1 MISMATRNSRKSG
14 LSPNLDVGL
23 NIGEKVPPHSL
34 EAERSV
40 LGAML
45 LEKETVPKVIQI
57 IDHPDIF
64 YSDLH
69 RIIYEGIL
77 KLFDSNRPVDLITL
91 REEFRKQGKLDKIG
105 GSSYLVDLINSVITT
120 ANVEYYAEIIK
131 EKYILRNLLKA
142 ADKISGLC
150 YEDSLDLDI
159 ILDKAQS
166 LIFSI
171 AQKTSKTSYFHIK
184 EVLTKTFE
192 HIEALYQRK
201 EQITGVPTGFIELD
215 RLTSGL
221 QPSDLVIIAGRP
233 SMGKTAFALD
243 IVRYAAINAGISSVV
258 FSLES
263 AKEQLVE
270 RMLCAEARVNS
281 QKLRTGFLSEE
292 DWSRLT
298 DAAGVLAEAPIYID
312 DTPNISVMELRAK
325 ARRLK
330 AEKDIKL
337 AIVDYLQL
345 MAGDRRAE
353 NRQQQISEISRSLK
367 ALAKELNLPVVAIS
381 QLSRAVEQR
390 EDKRPRLSD
399 LRESGAIEQDAD
411 LVLSL
416 YREFYYSH
424 RSEDE
429 GVAEVI
435 INKQRHGPIDKIK
448 LTFISEYSRFENPA
462 F

>member
-1 MISMATRNSRKSG
+1 MFTKDSLSSG
-14 LSPNLDVGL
+14 NVQKTGL
-23 NIGEKVPPHSL
+23 LNKVPPHSL
-34 EAERSV
+34 EAESSV

-57 IDHPDIF
+57 IDRPDVF
-64 YSDLH
+64 YSDIH
-69 RIIYEGIL
+69 KIIYEGIL
-77 KLFDSNRPVDLITL
+77 KLFEKNKPVDLITL

-105 GSSYLVDLINSVITT
+105 GSSYLLQLINSVVTT
-120 ANVEYYAEIIK
+120 ANVEYYATIVK
-131 EKYILRNLLKA
+131 EKYILRDLLKA
-142 ADKISGLC
+142 ASEISNLA
-150 YEDSLDLDI
+150 YEDSLDLEV

-166 LIFSI
+166 LIFKI
-171 AQKTSKTSYFHIK
+171 AQQTNRTSYSHIK
-184 EVLTKTFE
+184 EVLTRTFE

-201 EQITGVPTGFIELD
+201 EQVTGVPTGFIELD

-221 QPSDLVIIAGRP
+221 QPSDLIVIAGRP
-233 SMGKTAFALD
+233 SMGKTAFALN
-243 IVRYAAINAGISSVV
+243 ITQYAAIHAGVSSVI

-263 AKEQLVE
+263 AKEQIVE

-292 DWSRLT
+292 DWSKLT

-337 AIVDYLQL
+337 VVVDYLQL
-345 MAGDRRAE
+345 MAGDRRIE

-367 ALAKELNLPVVAIS
+367 ALAKELNVPVIAIS

-411 LVLSL
+411 LVISL
-416 YREFYYSH
+416 YREHYYTH
-424 RSEDE
+424 NPEDE
-429 GVAEVI
+429 GIAEVI
-435 INKQRHGPIDKIK
+435 VNKQRRGPVDKIK
-448 LTFISEYSRFENPA
+448 LTFIKEYTRFENPE
-462 F
+462 FR

>member
-1 MISMATRNSRKSG
+1 MPAKNFNRKATTDKG
-14 LSPNLDVGL
+14 KME
-23 NIGEKVPPHSL
+23 IQEKVPPHSL
-34 EAERSV
+34 EAERCV
-40 LGAML
+40 LGVML
-45 LEKETVPKVIQI
+45 LEREAVPKVIQI
-57 IDHPDIF
+57 IDRPEIF
-64 YSDLH
+64 YSDVH
-69 RIIYEGIL
+69 KIIYEGIL
-77 KLFDSNRPVDLITL
+77 KLFDSNKPVDLITL
-91 REEFRKQGKLDKIG
+91 REEFKKQGKLEKIG

-120 ANVEYYAEIIK
+120 ANVEYYANIVR
-131 EKYILRNLLKA
+131 EKYILRSLLKA
-142 ADKISGLC
+142 S
-150 YEDSLDLDI
+150 YEITNLSYEESLDVET
-159 ILDKAQS
+159 ILDRAQS

-171 AQKTSKTSYFHIK
+171 AQHTNRTSFSHIK

-201 EQITGVPTGFIELD
+201 EQITGIPTGFVELD

-221 QPSDLVIIAGRP
+221 QNSDLIIIAGRP
-233 SMGKTAFALD
+233 SMGKTALALN
-243 IVRYAAINAGISSVV
+243 IVQHAACQAQVPCAI

-270 RMLCAEARVNS
+270 RLLCAEARVNS
-281 QKLRTGFLSEE
+281 HKLRTGFLSEE

-312 DTPNISVMELRAK
+312 DTPNISIMELRAK

-330 AEKDIKL
+330 AEQDIKL
-337 AIVDYLQL
+337 AVVDYLQL
-345 MAGDRRAE
+345 MAGDRRLE

-367 ALAKELNLPVVAIS
+367 ALARELNIPVIAIS

-411 LVLSL
+411 LVISL
-416 YREFYYSH
+416 YREYYYTH
-424 RSEDE
+424 KPEDE

-435 INKQRHGPIDKIK
+435 INKQRRGPVDRIK
-448 LTFISEYSRFENPA
+448 LAFISEYTRFENLEERRG
-462 F
+462 

>member
-1 MISMATRNSRKSG
+1 M
-14 LSPNLDVGL
+14 
-23 NIGEKVPPHSL
+23 GEKVPPHSL

-120 ANVEYYAEIIK
+120 ANVEYYAGIIK

-142 ADKISGLC
+142 ADKIAGLC

>member
-1 MISMATRNSRKSG
+1 MSTRDLEKA
-14 LSPNLDVGL
+14 GL
-23 NIGEKVPPHSL
+23 NKTDTIEKVPPHSL
-34 EAERSV
+34 EAERCV
-40 LGAML
+40 LGAVL
-45 LEKETVPKVIQI
+45 LEKEAVAKVIQI
-57 IDHPDIF
+57 IDNPEFF
-64 YSDLH
+64 YSDIH
-69 RIIYEGIL
+69 KIIYEGIL
-77 KLFDSNRPVDLITL
+77 KLFDSNKPVDLITL
-91 REEFRKQGKLDKIG
+91 REEFRRQGKLEKIG

-120 ANVEYYAEIIK
+120 ANVEYYANIIK
-131 EKYILRNLLKA
+131 EKYILRQLLRA
-142 ADKISGLC
+142 SYEISRLA
-150 YEDSLDLDI
+150 YEDSLDLEN

-166 LIFSI
+166 LIFTA
-171 AQKTSKTSYFHIK
+171 AQGTTRGSFSHIK
-184 EVLTKTFE
+184 DVLTSTFE

-201 EQITGVPTGFIELD
+201 EQITGIPTGFIELD

-221 QPSDLVIIAGRP
+221 QNSDLIIIAGRP
-233 SMGKTAFALD
+233 SMGKTSFALN
-243 IVRYAAINAGISSVV
+243 IAQSAAIHHGVSCLI

-312 DTPNISVMELRAK
+312 DTPHISVMELRAK

-330 AEKDIKL
+330 AEQDIKL
-337 AIVDYLQL
+337 VIVDYLQL
-345 MAGDRRAE
+345 MAGDRRVE

-367 ALAKELNLPVVAIS
+367 ALARELSVPVIAIS

-416 YREFYYSH
+416 YREHYYSH
-424 RSEDE
+424 RPEDE
-429 GVAEVI
+429 GIAEVI
-435 INKQRHGPIDKIK
+435 INKQRRGPVDKIK
-448 LTFISEYSRFENPA
+448 LTFISEYTRFENLELQRA
-462 F
+462 

>member
-1 MISMATRNSRKSG
+1 MFTKDSLSSG
-14 LSPNLDVGL
+14 NVQKTGL
-23 NIGEKVPPHSL
+23 LNKVPPHSL
-34 EAERSV
+34 EAESSV

-57 IDHPDIF
+57 IDRPDVF
-64 YSDLH
+64 YSDIH
-69 RIIYEGIL
+69 KIIYEGIL
-77 KLFDSNRPVDLITL
+77 KLFEKNKPVDLITL

-105 GSSYLVDLINSVITT
+105 GSSYLLQLINSVVTT
-120 ANVEYYAEIIK
+120 ANVEYYATIVK
-131 EKYILRNLLKA
+131 EKYILRDLLKA
-142 ADKISGLC
+142 ASEISNLA
-150 YEDSLDLDI
+150 YEDSLDLEV

-166 LIFSI
+166 LIFKI
-171 AQKTSKTSYFHIK
+171 AQQTNRTSYSHIK
-184 EVLTKTFE
+184 EVLTRTFE

-201 EQITGVPTGFIELD
+201 EQVTGVPTGFIELD

-221 QPSDLVIIAGRP
+221 QPSDLIVIAGRP
-233 SMGKTAFALD
+233 SMGKTAFALN
-243 IVRYAAINAGISSVV
+243 ITQYAAIHAGVSSVI

-263 AKEQLVE
+263 AKEQIVE

-292 DWSRLT
+292 DWSKLT
-298 DAAGVLAEAPIYID
+298 DAAGVLAEAPVYID

-337 AIVDYLQL
+337 VVVDYLQL
-345 MAGDRRAE
+345 MAGDRRIE

-367 ALAKELNLPVVAIS
+367 ALAKELNVPVIAIS

-411 LVLSL
+411 LVISL
-416 YREFYYSH
+416 YREHYYTH
-424 RSEDE
+424 NPEDE
-429 GVAEVI
+429 GIAEVI
-435 INKQRHGPIDKIK
+435 VNKQRRGPVDKIK
-448 LTFISEYSRFENPA
+448 LTFIKEYTRFENPE
-462 F
+462 FR

>member
-1 MISMATRNSRKSG
+1 MFTKDSLSSG
-14 LSPNLDVGL
+14 NVQKTGL
-23 NIGEKVPPHSL
+23 LNKVPPHSL
-34 EAERSV
+34 EAESSV

-45 LEKETVPKVIQI
+45 LEKETIPKVIQI
-57 IDHPDIF
+57 IDRPDVF
-64 YSDLH
+64 YSDIH
-69 RIIYEGIL
+69 KIIYEGIL
-77 KLFDSNRPVDLITL
+77 KLFEKNKPVDLITL

-105 GSSYLVDLINSVITT
+105 GSSYLLQLINSVVTT
-120 ANVEYYAEIIK
+120 ANVEYYATIVK
-131 EKYILRNLLKA
+131 EKYILRDLLKA
-142 ADKISGLC
+142 ASEISNLA
-150 YEDSLDLDI
+150 YEDSLDLEV

-166 LIFSI
+166 LIFKI
-171 AQKTSKTSYFHIK
+171 AQQTNRTSYSHIK
-184 EVLTKTFE
+184 EVLTRTFE

-201 EQITGVPTGFIELD
+201 EQVTGVPTGFIELD

-221 QPSDLVIIAGRP
+221 QPSDLIVIAGRP
-233 SMGKTAFALD
+233 SMGKTAFALN
-243 IVRYAAINAGISSVV
+243 ITQYAAIHAGVSSVI

-263 AKEQLVE
+263 AKEQIVE

-292 DWSRLT
+292 DWSKLT

-337 AIVDYLQL
+337 VVVDYLQL
-345 MAGDRRAE
+345 MAGDRRIE

-367 ALAKELNLPVVAIS
+367 ALAKELNVPVIAIS

-411 LVLSL
+411 LVISL
-416 YREFYYSH
+416 YREHYYTH
-424 RSEDE
+424 NPEDE
-429 GVAEVI
+429 GIAEVI
-435 INKQRHGPIDKIK
+435 VNKQRRGPVDKIK
-448 LTFISEYSRFENPA
+448 LTFIKEYTRFENPE
-462 F
+462 FR

>member
-1 MISMATRNSRKSG
+1 MATRNSRKSG

>member
-1 MISMATRNSRKSG
+1 VISMATRNSRKSG

-23 NIGEKVPPHSL
+23 NLREKVPPHSL

-120 ANVEYYAEIIK
+120 ANVEYYAGIIK

-142 ADKISGLC
+142 ADKIAGLC

>member
-1 MISMATRNSRKSG
+1 MMSAK
-14 LSPNLDVGL
+14 NLKKEGFFSELDKTGVV
-23 NIGEKVPPHSL
+23 EKVPPNSL
-34 EAERSV
+34 EAERCV
-40 LGAML
+40 LGVML
-45 LEKETVPKVIQI
+45 LEKEAIPKVIQVL
-57 IDHPDIF
+57 DRSEVF
-64 YSDLH
+64 YSDIH

-77 KLFDSNRPVDLITL
+77 KLFDSSKPVDLITL
-91 REEFRKQGKLDKIG
+91 REEFRKQGKLEKIG

-120 ANVEYYAEIIK
+120 ANVEYYANVIK
-131 EKYILRNLLKA
+131 EKYILRELLKA
-142 ADKISGLC
+142 SYEISNLS
-150 YEDSLDLDI
+150 YEDSLDLEV

-166 LIFSI
+166 LIFNV
-171 AQKTSKTSYFHIK
+171 AQHITRSSFSHIK

-192 HIEALYQRK
+192 HIEAVYQRK
-201 EQITGVPTGFIELD
+201 EQVTGIPTGFIDLD

-221 QPSDLVIIAGRP
+221 QNSDLVVVAGRP
-233 SMGKTAFALD
+233 SMGKTAFALN
-243 IVRYAAINAGISSVV
+243 IVQYAAIQVGVPCLI

-270 RMLCAEARVNS
+270 RMLCSEAKVNS

-298 DAAGVLAEAPIYID
+298 DAAALLAEAPIYID
-312 DTPNISVMELRAK
+312 DTPNISVMEVRAK

-330 AEKDIKL
+330 AEKDLKL
-337 AIVDYLQL
+337 VVVDYLQL

-367 ALAKELNLPVVAIS
+367 ALAKELNVPVIAIS

-411 LVLSL
+411 VVMSL
-416 YREFYYSH
+416 YRDYYYSH
-424 RSEDE
+424 QQEDE
-429 GVAEVI
+429 KKAEVI
-435 INKQRHGPIDKIK
+435 INKQRRGPVDTVR
-448 LTFISEYSRFENPA
+448 LTFFSEYTRFENQKT
-462 F
+462 

>member
-1 MISMATRNSRKSG
+1 MFTKDSLSSG
-14 LSPNLDVGL
+14 NVQKTGL
-23 NIGEKVPPHSL
+23 LNKVPPHSL
-34 EAERSV
+34 EAESSV

-57 IDHPDIF
+57 IDRPDVF
-64 YSDLH
+64 YSDIH
-69 RIIYEGIL
+69 KIIYEGIL
-77 KLFDSNRPVDLITL
+77 KLFEKNKPVDLITL

-105 GSSYLVDLINSVITT
+105 GSSYLLQLINSVVTT
-120 ANVEYYAEIIK
+120 ANVEYYATIVK
-131 EKYILRNLLKA
+131 EKYILRDLLKVA
-142 ADKISGLC
+142 SEISNLA
-150 YEDSLDLDI
+150 YEDSLDLEV

-166 LIFSI
+166 LIFKI
-171 AQKTSKTSYFHIK
+171 AQQTNRTSYSHIK
-184 EVLTKTFE
+184 EVLTRTFE

-201 EQITGVPTGFIELD
+201 EQVTGVPTGFIELD

-221 QPSDLVIIAGRP
+221 QPSDLIVIAGRP
-233 SMGKTAFALD
+233 SMGKTAFALN
-243 IVRYAAINAGISSVV
+243 ITQYAAIHAGVSSVI

-263 AKEQLVE
+263 AKEQIVE

-292 DWSRLT
+292 DWSKLT

-337 AIVDYLQL
+337 VVVDYLQL
-345 MAGDRRAE
+345 MAGDRRIE

-367 ALAKELNLPVVAIS
+367 ALAKELNVPVIAIS

-411 LVLSL
+411 LVISL
-416 YREFYYSH
+416 YREHYYTH
-424 RSEDE
+424 NPEDE
-429 GVAEVI
+429 GIAEVI
-435 INKQRHGPIDKIK
+435 VNKQRRGPVDKIK
-448 LTFISEYSRFENPA
+448 LTFIKEYTRFENPE
-462 F
+462 FR

>member
-1 MISMATRNSRKSG
+1 VISMATRNSRKSG
-14 LSPNLDVGL
+14 LSPNSDVGL
-23 NIGEKVPPHSL
+23 NLREKVPPHSL

-120 ANVEYYAEIIK
+120 ANVEYYAGIIK

-142 ADKISGLC
+142 ADKIAGLC

>member
-120 ANVEYYAEIIK
+120 ANVEYYAGIIK

-142 ADKISGLC
+142 ADKIAGLC